1 MWLLPIYIVSL
12 QIIIFGGKKFVMM
25 ENLRSSFEALGFG
38 RVKTYVQ
45 SGNVIFEVPKTSS
58 DDLSKAI
65 AEKISEDFGFP
76 IPVVVRTS
84 DDMGKIVGD
93 NPFLNERGLDP
104 SKLHITFL
112 AALPAKNAKERM
124 DALNAGPDQF
134 LISGREIYLYCPDGY
149 GRTRLSNNAVEKA
162 LSVGATTR
170 NWKTVSTLA
179 RISSE

>member
-1 MWLLPIYIVSL
+1 MQIYIAMLRGINV
-12 QIIIFGGKKFVMM
+12 GGKKIVRM
-25 ENLRSSFEALGFG
+25 ENLRASFEALGFG

-84 DDMGKIVGD
+84 DEMGKIVGG

-104 SKLHITFL
+104 FKLHITFL

>member
-1 MWLLPIYIVSL
+1 MLRGVNV
-12 QIIIFGGKKFVMM
+12 GGKKIVRM
-25 ENLRSSFEALGFG
+25 ENLRASFEALGFG

-45 SGNVIFEVPKTSS
+45 SGIVIFEVPKTLS

-65 AEKISEDFGFP
+65 AEKVSEDFGFP

-84 DDMGKIVGD
+84 DEMGKIVGG

-104 SKLHITFL
+104 FKLHITFL

-134 LISGREIYLYCPDGY
+134 RSEER
-149 GRTRLSNNAVEKA
+149 R
-162 LSVGATTR
+162 VGKECR
-170 NWKTVSTLA
+170 SRWSPYH
-179 RISSE
+179 